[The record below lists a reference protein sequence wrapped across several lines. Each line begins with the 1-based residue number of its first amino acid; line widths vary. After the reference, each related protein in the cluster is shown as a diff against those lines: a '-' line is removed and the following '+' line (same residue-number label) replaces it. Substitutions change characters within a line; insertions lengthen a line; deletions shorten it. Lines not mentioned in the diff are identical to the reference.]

1 MRIFLEEKKKKILKE
16 MEEMDFND
24 ESKVMEWI
32 TGKVIKI
39 GDLNIN
45 NAKESAEK
53 FSEEGT

>member
-1 MRIFLEEKKKKILKE
+1 